1 MLEYFVSDSFNFT
14 QTFILIIGGIVTG
27 LGFLLFN
34 CIGYLRD
41 QHKNGKHPDGETITV
56 SVISVI
62 AIVILVFLM
71 SCGILK
77 NQQLDRI
84 AQHDA
89 IARHYNLKRDGNHLL
104 LTLKDSDEANDFK
117 DNILLDLSSETK
129 DSYHVIFHDGLY
141 NIPKSD
147 KKQTTRIENTKE

>member
-56 SVISVI
+56 SVITTSKETVI
-62 AIVILVFLM
+62 IC
-71 SCGILK
+71 S
-77 NQQLDRI
+77 
-84 AQHDA
+84 
-89 IARHYNLKRDGNHLL
+89 
-104 LTLKDSDEANDFK
+104 
-117 DNILLDLSSETK
+117 
-129 DSYHVIFHDGLY
+129 
-141 NIPKSD
+141 
-147 KKQTTRIENTKE
+147 